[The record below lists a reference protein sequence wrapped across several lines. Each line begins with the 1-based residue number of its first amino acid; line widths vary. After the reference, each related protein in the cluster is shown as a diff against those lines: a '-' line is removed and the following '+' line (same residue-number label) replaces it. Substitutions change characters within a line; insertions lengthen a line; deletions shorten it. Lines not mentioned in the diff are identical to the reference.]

1 MATPSRAS
9 LIAILVWVKAAG
21 FIIIAILKFKGV

>member
-21 FIIIAILKFKGV
+21 FMIIASTSLSRA